1 MTCPRFGKNSMSR
14 ASKTLAAYAFA
25 AASLAVILSCS
36 GDGGTQTTTP
46 PETVASVDLLTPPAP
61 LLVDETYQLSG
72 TVHTTS
78 GGELPSAAILWSSSN
93 TAVAIVEQGLVTA
106 RGVGVTDITAESGGK
121 SAKAKISVVATA
133 LTVTPDRYADG
144 TIGFTSSRN
153 SGVLDAYIVGPDGL
167 HRVTSS
173 PAHEEFDTWSPD
185 ASRIAYIRFPP
196 DSATFSSHIIN
207 ADGTSDAFVADGLV
221 TWAPDWLHRALVVDA
236 RLLVSNADG
245 SSSVAVSPASNPAG
259 FIDGPWWSR
268 DGSKLAFGYAVT
280 PDAAEDIYVVNR
292 DGTGLRNLTNT
303 STISEGFASWSPDG
317 SKLALTGQNPGAGLG
332 VSVFT
337 INADGTGLKQLT
349 STPSPNGD
357 AEPQWSPDGKLI
369 AYTSNLGANIGIWLI
384 DPLGGRQVRL
394 TSPSMVGGFG
404 DWSRDGTRI
413 AFTGILGGS
422 FRQNIF
428 VISIDKKNLVQVTS
442 ANGDNLDPFWRP

>member
-1 MTCPRFGKNSMSR
+1 MSR
-14 ASKTLAAYAFA
+14 TLKAVACHAFA
-25 AASLAVILSCS
+25 IASLAVILSCS
-36 GDGGTQTTTP
+36 GDSGTQSTTP
-46 PETVASVDLLTPPAP
+46 TDTVASVDLLTPPAP
-61 LLVDETYQLSG
+61 LLVDETYQLSA

-78 GGELPSAAILWSSSN
+78 GGELPSDAILWSSSN

-106 RGVGVTDITAESGGK
+106 RGIGVADITAQSGGK
-121 SAKAKISVVATA
+121 SAKAKISVVVTTLSLTA
-133 LTVTPDRYADG
+133 DRYADG

-153 SGVLDAYIVGPDGL
+153 NGVLDAYIVGPDGL

-173 PAHEEFDTWSPD
+173 PAHEEFDIWSPD

-207 ADGTSDAFVADGLV
+207 TDGTSDTFVSAGLV
-221 TWAPDWLHRALVVDA
+221 TWAPDWLHRALVVDG
-236 RLLVSNADG
+236 RLFVANADG
-245 SSSVAVSPASNPAG
+245 TASVAVSPATNPAG

-268 DGSKLAFGYAVT
+268 DGSKLAFGYAT
-280 PDAAEDIYVVNR
+280 SPDVAEDIYVVNR
-292 DGTGLRNLTNT
+292 DGTGLRDLTNT
-303 STISEGFASWSPDG
+303 ATISEDFASWSPDG

-337 INADGTGLKQLT
+337 INADGSGLKQLT

-384 DPLGGRQVRL
+384 NPLGGRQVRI
-394 TSPSMVGGFG
+394 TPAGMVGGFG
-404 DWSRDGTRI
+404 NWSRDGTRI

-428 VISIDKKNLVQVTS
+428 VISIDKKSLVQVTIAS
-442 ANGDNLDPFWRP
+442 ADNLDPFWKP

>member
-1 MTCPRFGKNSMSR
+1 MSR
-14 ASKTLAAYAFA
+14 ALLKAAASHA
-25 AASLAVILSCS
+25 LVAASLAVVLSCS
-36 GDGGTQTTTP
+36 SDGAIQSTTP

-61 LLVDETYQLSG
+61 LLVADTYQLSG

-78 GGELPSAAILWSSSN
+78 GAELPGAAILWSSSN

-106 RGVGVTDITAESGGK
+106 RGIGVTDITAESGGK
-121 SAKAKISVVATA
+121 SAIAKISVVATT
-133 LTVTPDRYADG
+133 LSVTADKYADG
-144 TIGFTSSRN
+144 VIGFTSSRN
-153 SGVLDAYIVGPDGL
+153 NGVLDAYIVAPDGL
-167 HRVTSS
+167 HRVTST
-173 PAHEEFDTWSPD
+173 PAHEEFDIWSPD

-196 DSATFSSHIIN
+196 DSAIFSSRIIN
-207 ADGTSDAFVADGLV
+207 ADGTGDTFVADGVV

-236 RLLVSNADG
+236 RLFVSNADG
-245 SSSVAVSPASNPAG
+245 SGSVAVSPVSNPAG
-259 FIDGPWWSR
+259 FIDGPWWSH

-303 STISEGFASWSPDG
+303 AAVSEGFASWSPDG
-317 SKLALTGQNPGAGLG
+317 SKLAFTGQNPGAGLG
-332 VSVFT
+332 ESVFT
-337 INADGTGLKQLT
+337 INADGTGLEQLT
-349 STPSPNGD
+349 STPFPNGD

-369 AYTSNLGANIGIWLI
+369 AYTSNVGANIGMWLI

-394 TSPSMVGGFG
+394 TPASMVGGFG

-428 VISIDKKNLVQVTS
+428 VISIDKKSLVQVTGGT
-442 ANGDNLDPFWRP
+442 GDNLDPFWKP

>member
-1 MTCPRFGKNSMSR
+1 MSR
-14 ASKTLAAYAFA
+14 TLKAVAFRA
-25 AASLAVILSCS
+25 LTIAGLAVMLSCS
-36 GDGGTQTTTP
+36 GDGGSQSTNP
-46 PETVASVDLLTPPAP
+46 SDLVASVDLLAPPAP
-61 LLVDETYQLSG
+61 LLVAETYQLTG

-78 GGELPSAAILWSSSN
+78 GGELPSTAISWSSSN
-93 TAVAIVEQGLVTA
+93 TAVAVVEQGLVTA
-106 RGVGVTDITAESGGK
+106 RGIGVADITAQSGGK
-121 SAKAKISVVATA
+121 SAKAKISVFATT
-133 LTVTPDRYADG
+133 LSVTADSYADG

-153 SGVLDAYIVGPDGL
+153 NGVLDAYIVGPDGL

-207 ADGTSDAFVADGLV
+207 TDGSSDTFVSAGLV
-221 TWAPDWLHRALVVDA
+221 TWARDWLHRALVVEG
-236 RLLVSNADG
+236 RLFVSSADG
-245 SSSVAVSPASNPAG
+245 TNSVAVSPATNAAG
-259 FIDGPWWSR
+259 FIDGPWWSN
-268 DGSKLAFGYAVT
+268 DGSKLAFGFAT
-280 PDAAEDIYVVNR
+280 SPDAAEDIYVVNR
-292 DGTGLRNLTNT
+292 DGTGLRDLTNT
-303 STISEGFASWSPDG
+303 STISEDFASWSPDG

-349 STPSPNGD
+349 STPQPNGD

-369 AYTSNLGANIGIWLI
+369 AYTSNVGANIGIWLI
-384 DPLGGRQVRL
+384 DPLGGRQVRI
-394 TSPSMVGGFG
+394 TPPSMVGGFG
-404 DWSRDGTRI
+404 NWSRDGTRI

-428 VISIDKKNLVQVTS
+428 VISIDKKSLVQLTNGS
-442 ANGDNLDPFWRP
+442 GDNLDPFWKP